1 MTEAQA
7 LAFMTNTIVMCED
20 EDGVLFGVC
29 KHDDDDSGH
38 CVILTPD
45 RRSTYTLAED
55 LDKEMATAGAI
66 AAIAGA
72 KLPYVDGE
80 TALLLAPTTQALNA
94 VYPDEPQWVEDTTS
108 VCLGVCG
115 MYALFSS
122 MDRDALVAAAEGK
135 SNPWVLVA

>member
-29 KHDDDDSGH
+29 KHDDDDSGR

-45 RRSTYTLAED
+45 RRSTNTLAED

-80 TALLLAPTTQALNA
+80 FVLLQAPNTQAVNA
-94 VYPDEPQWVEDTTS
+94 VYPDEPGWVEDTTS
-108 VCLGVCG
+108 MCLGTSG
-115 MYALFSS
+115 LYAMFSS
-122 MDRDALVAAAEGK
+122 MDPDALVAAAEGK
-135 SNPWVLVA
+135 SNPWALVT